1 MKKWPGV
8 LLFLML
14 GIAAVLW
21 TSEVAADPESP
32 VGWLKK
38 DSLLCVSEAT
48 LEEFKRTKDP
58 TLVEDSSC
66 GWTEWTLKVRV
77 LKRRSGVKVRLVNYD
92 LEGWTQGEIK

>member
-8 LLFLML
+8 ILFLML

-38 DSLLCVSEAT
+38 GSLLCVSEAT
-48 LEEFKRTKDP
+48 LEEFKRTKNP

-66 GWTEWTLKVRV
+66 GWTEWPLKVRV
-77 LKRRSGVKVRLVNYD
+77 LKRRAGVKVRLVNYD
-92 LEGWTQGEIK
+92 LEMWTQGEIK